1 MRVKHHYYYEAKA
14 YLISF
19 LEKNKISY
27 KVSDLPESKN
37 KLCTFDLYEDQE
49 AYRNF
54 RNQFFF
60 LSKND
65 SIKSIEYS
73 KKEIESAEWLT
84 VRSMNTKVQWD
95 YEEKAFRKTCFY
107 KRLFIKELYYRHSEQ
122 VDILSV
128 TKTVKWGAKQYFSGP
143 NAADDLLFCSEKAKG
158 LLNNRW
164 IGLEF
169 WPVKKYNSSEYCSD
183 LYQLV
188 FGNDLPVEAISGGE
202 SIVCDGCGKKIVR
215 FVEGIQK
222 LEIRKEY
229 LKNPG
234 QVYRTGDV
242 LTEQRKGCTTFS
254 LNIVPQEFYQYCEEN
269 RMNRGMIYEPIQ
281 LI

>member
-1 MRVKHHYYYEAKA
+1 MYP
-14 YLISF
+14 S
-19 LEKNKISY
+19 
-27 KVSDLPESKN
+27 
-37 KLCTFDLYEDQE
+37 C
-49 AYRNF
+49 
-54 RNQFFF
+54 
-60 LSKND
+60 
-65 SIKSIEYS
+65 
-73 KKEIESAEWLT
+73 
-84 VRSMNTKVQWD
+84 MNTKVQWE
-95 YEEKAFRKTCFY
+95 YE
-107 KRLFIKELYYRHSEQ
+107 
-122 VDILSV
+122 
-128 TKTVKWGAKQYFSGP
+128 
-143 NAADDLLFCSEKAKG
+143 EKAKG